1 MKREEEEGTKTK
13 HCETINNY
21 NFEQNVDHDHLT
33 ILSNVLISSRDRQE
47 TSHPNFKQNIFY
59 FIFIFTISKQF
70 VVKQHV
76 YSILY

>member
-1 MKREEEEGTKTK
+1 MKREEEEGTKK
-13 HCETINNY
+13 PCETINNY

-33 ILSNVLISSRDRQE
+33 ILSNILISSRAHQE
-47 TSHPNFKQNIFY
+47 TTHLNFKQNIFY
-59 FIFIFTISKQF
+59 FIFTVSKQF